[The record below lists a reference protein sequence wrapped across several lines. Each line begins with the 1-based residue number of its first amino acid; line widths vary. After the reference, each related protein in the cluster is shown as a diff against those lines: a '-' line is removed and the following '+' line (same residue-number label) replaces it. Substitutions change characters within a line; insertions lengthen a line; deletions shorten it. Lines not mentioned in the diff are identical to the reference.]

1 MCIQAILLLR
11 IIGSSKGPELR
22 FFLWST
28 QEKSEV
34 EVRGPCPSPHA
45 LSDGHSMGMVP
56 AKHRDLA
63 GCPILVHFDLWHL
76 QADMGPSGTV

>member
-34 EVRGPCPSPHA
+34 EVRGPCPSPRA

-63 GCPILVHFDLWHL
+63 GCPILVRFDLWHL
-76 QADMGPSGTV
+76 QADMWPSGTV